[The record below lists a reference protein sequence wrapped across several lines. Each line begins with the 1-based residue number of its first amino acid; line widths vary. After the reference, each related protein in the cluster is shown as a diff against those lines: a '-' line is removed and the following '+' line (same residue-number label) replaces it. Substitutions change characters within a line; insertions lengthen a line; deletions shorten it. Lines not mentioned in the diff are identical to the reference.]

1 LKPHQLQRHLA
12 QLRGWRET
20 AFIMA
25 LAERAYPNFA
35 LFSQVTE
42 FAGEEA
48 VSSCL
53 KRSWSALLEKAPEDR
68 YAELLDLLEE
78 HVPDQVDNDSYGA
91 VSAVSFCEVLEQAL
105 LSQVNIDKRRAVA
118 AGQDAFDAVMEFVEM
133 TEGEGLSDDDL
144 VRVFNKSPLIK
155 RERRFQEELV
165 ERLRKEGAPDRH
177 FIAGLRTLAYDDG
190 VSNIGISLN
199 DEDE

>member
-42 FAGEEA
+42 FSGEEA
-48 VSSCL
+48 VSNCL
-53 KRSWSALLEKAPEDR
+53 KRSWTALLEKAEEDR
-68 YAELLDLLEE
+68 YVELLDLLEE
-78 HVPDQVDNDSYGA
+78 NGPDLEDDDSYGA
-91 VSAVSFCEVLEQAL
+91 VSAVSFCEMLEQAL
-105 LSQVNIDKRRAVA
+105 LSQVNNEKRRAVD
-118 AGQDAFDAVMEFVEM
+118 AGQNSFDGVMEFVEM

-144 VRVFNKSPLIK
+144 VRVFNKNPLIK

-165 ERLRKEGAPDRH
+165 DRLRKEGAPDRH
-177 FIAGLRTLAYDDG
+177 FIAGLRSLAYDDG
-190 VSNIGISLN
+190 VSDIGISLN
-199 DEDE
+199 DE

>member
-1 LKPHQLQRHLA
+1 MKPHQLQRHLA

-42 FAGEEA
+42 FSGEEA

-53 KRSWSALLEKAPEDR
+53 KRAWTALLEKAEEDR
-68 YAELLDLLEE
+68 YVELLDLLEE
-78 HVPDQVDNDSYGA
+78 NVPDLEDDDSYGA
-91 VSAVSFCEVLEQAL
+91 VSAVSFCEMLEQAL
-105 LSQVNIDKRRAVA
+105 LSQVNSDKRRAVD
-118 AGQDAFDAVMEFVEM
+118 AGQNAFDGVMEFVEM

-144 VRVFNKSPLIK
+144 VRVFNKNPLIK

-165 ERLRKEGAPDRH
+165 DRLRKEGAPDRH
-177 FIAGLRTLAYDDG
+177 FIAGLRSLAYDDG

-199 DEDE
+199 DE

>member
-1 LKPHQLQRHLA
+1 MKPHQLQRHLA

-42 FAGEEA
+42 FSGEEV

-53 KRSWSALLEKAPEDR
+53 KRSWTALLEKAPEDR
-68 YAELLDLLEE
+68 YVELLDLLEE
-78 HVPDQVDNDSYGA
+78 NVPDQEEYDSYGA
-91 VSAVSFCEVLEQAL
+91 VSAVSFCETLEQAL
-105 LSQVNIDKRRAVA
+105 LSQVNIDKRRAVD
-118 AGQDAFDAVMEFVEM
+118 AGQNAFDGVMEFVEM

-165 ERLRKEGAPDRH
+165 ERLRKETAPDTH
-177 FIAGLRTLAYDDG
+177 FIAGLRSLAYDGG

-199 DEDE
+199 DE